1 LKASCVLF
9 VLLVGSVVFAQTA
22 PPDNPQPEKERSR
35 LHGFM
40 RTPPLSYAK
49 DAPPMTPGDKF
60 LLFATNTAN
69 PYSIL
74 SAAASAGISQ
84 AEDNFA
90 AYGQGA
96 EGYGKR
102 FGAAYADGA
111 STEFF
116 GTFLFPS
123 LLRTD
128 PRFFRMQTGGFGH
141 RAGYAITRIFIT
153 RTDSHRS
160 VPNVPLWM
168 AAVASGGLANTYY
181 PESERTV
188 EQTFSRAGISIGSQA
203 GFNLLKEFWPDI
215 KKKFSRHNH

>member
-1 LKASCVLF
+1 LKALCAGFLFACCVLMH
-9 VLLVGSVVFAQTA
+9 AQTA
-22 PPDNPQPEKERSR
+22 PPDAPQPQKEQSR
-35 LHGFM
+35 LHGFI
-40 RTPPLSYAK
+40 RNPPMSYAK
-49 DAPPMTPGDKF
+49 DAPPISPGQKF
-60 LLFATNTAN
+60 LLFVTNTAN
-69 PYSIL
+69 PYSVL
-74 SAAASAGISQ
+74 SAAASAGLSQ
-84 AEDNFA
+84 AQDEYPS
-90 AYGQGA
+90 YGQGA

-102 FGAAYADGA
+102 FGAAYANAA

-123 LLRTD
+123 MMRTD
-128 PRFFRMQTGGFGH
+128 PRYFRMQTGGFGN
-141 RAGYAITRIFIT
+141 RAGYAVTRIFVT

-168 AAVASGGLANTYY
+168 AVVASGGLANTYY

-215 KKKFSRHNH
+215 RKKFSGHNH